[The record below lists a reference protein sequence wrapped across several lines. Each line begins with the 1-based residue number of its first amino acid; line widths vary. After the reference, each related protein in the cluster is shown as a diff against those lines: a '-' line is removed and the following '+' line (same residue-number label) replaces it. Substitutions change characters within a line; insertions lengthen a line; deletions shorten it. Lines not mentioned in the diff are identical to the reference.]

1 MVILEWVFIA
11 GVCVLVSSVLLRS
24 VISSQQK
31 QRLERAFY
39 YLLESENSCVS
50 LIRLAIEAK
59 VDAEV
64 TKQFLDTQVKH
75 FGAELEIDAD
85 GDTFYRFPKLRR
97 SPQLEYQR
105 DEW

>member
-1 MVILEWVFIA
+1 MVILEWVVIA
-11 GVCVLVSSVLLRS
+11 GVCVLVSSVLVRS
-24 VISSQQK
+24 LNSTQQK

-39 YLLESENSCVS
+39 YLLETEDSCVS

-64 TKQFLDTQVKH
+64 TKQFLDTQVKY
-75 FGAELEIDAD
+75 FGAELEVDAD

-97 SPQLEYQR
+97 SPQLEPKR